1 MKTTV
6 ELTEGG
12 KPLPS
17 VTTWDRFYQAALRA
31 RIIVDPIHEL
41 VAVNMAQELALEDGF
56 QLYAIPAT
64 ENRWFRGAGTR
75 KPQALWFSY
84 LKRMGMQVVDS

>member
-1 MKTTV
+1 MANTV

-31 RIIVDPIHEL
+31 RIIVEPIYEL

-64 ENRWFRGAGTR
+64 ESQWFRGKGAR

-84 LKRMGMQVVDS
+84 LTRMGLQVVDH